1 MTVKINEDA
10 HVQSADIAVVID
22 QYGDFV
28 MTLCMRIL
36 GDKMLAE
43 EATQDTFLKVYKRL
57 ADFRAESSLK
67 TWIYRIGYRTA
78 IDYARRQ
85 KRNASVTDLENRR
98 DLTSVVADE
107 IDVLEKDDRLNWLH
121 QGIAKLPADQAAIIA
136 IFYLEEKNVKELCKI
151 TGLTESNIKIKLFRA
166 RKSLRDILAKTKD
179 GYRL

>member
-1 MTVKINEDA
+1 MTVRIKEDA
-10 HVQSADIAVVID
+10 QVRSADIATVID

-43 EATQDTFLKVYKRL
+43 EATQDTFLKVYKSL
-57 ADFRAESSLK
+57 GDFRAESSLK

-85 KRNASVTDLENRR
+85 KRNALVVDLDNRR
-98 DLTSVVADE
+98 DVNSLETDNVDLVEQDE
-107 IDVLEKDDRLNWLH
+107 RLNWLE
-121 QGIAKLPADQAAIIA
+121 QGIAKLPADQAAIIS
-136 IFYLEEKNVKELCKI
+136 IFYLDEKNVNELSKI

-166 RKSLRDILAKTKD
+166 RKSLRDLLAKTK
-179 GYRL
+179 GNHRL